1 MRSDSLPTRW
11 ILTRCPSSRD
21 STVTQNK
28 ENLLPAILA
37 VFLHVV
43 LFGSLVVVLDFD
55 RRPDIAMP
63 LAINATLVTENA
75 VVIPPKTQVS
85 PEVEPAPPE
94 PDISEQERL
103 AAEQQKREADAR
115 VEQERLQRIERAKTE
130 AEAEK
135 RRKLEAEEKRKK
147 QLAEEERRREEA
159 EKKRLADIERQRLEN
174 ERQRK
179 EAEAAARQQ
188 ELDKESQREA
198 AMTASA
204 KAAYIFAIQQKI
216 SRNWV
221 APANVT
227 ADLKCEIKV
236 QQMPGG
242 EVSNVSF
249 GPCNGDANIRRSIE
263 AAVYKASPLPAP
275 RDPSVFDRNLTLL
288 FQPEE

>member
-1 MRSDSLPTRW
+1 M
-11 ILTRCPSSRD
+11 I
-21 STVTQNK
+21 QKK
-28 ENLLPAILA
+28 ENLLPATLA

-75 VVIPPKTQVS
+75 VVIPPQVEQ
-85 PEVEPAPPE
+85 PRKVEPAPPE
-94 PDISEQERL
+94 PDTSEPERL

-115 VEQERLQRIERAKTE
+115 VERERLQKIERAKAE

-135 RRKLEAEEKRKK
+135 RRQQEAEEKRKK
-147 QLAEEERRREEA
+147 QLAEEERQRAEA
-159 EKKRLADIERQRLEN
+159 EKKRLADIERQRQEN
-174 ERQRK
+174 ERLRK
-179 EAEAAARQQ
+179 EADAAARQQ
-188 ELDKESQREA
+188 ELDKEAQRMA

-221 APANVT
+221 APANVAVGLECT
-227 ADLKCEIKV
+227 IRV
-236 QQMPGG
+236 QQKPGG

-249 GPCNGDANIRRSIE
+249 GPCNGDATIKRSIE

-275 RDPSVFDRNLTLL
+275 RDPSVFDPNLTLL
-288 FQPEE
+288 FKPEE